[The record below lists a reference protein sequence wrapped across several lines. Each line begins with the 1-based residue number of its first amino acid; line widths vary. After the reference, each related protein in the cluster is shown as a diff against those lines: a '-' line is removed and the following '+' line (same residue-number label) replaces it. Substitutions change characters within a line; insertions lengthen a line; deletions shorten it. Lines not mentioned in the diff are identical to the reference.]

1 MSKQEQR
8 NQETEENDMGTVM
21 PYLTEEEQSEWIE
34 EIKATNKLWVT
45 GDEGDDAYGIGP
57 YVSFY
62 IYHQEEESQKLLTK
76 FIEIFNEFNQIKNE
90 EWTYF
95 VHPVKDVFIKA
106 DKAQAL
112 LADLENVCQKNYNRT
127 GSVYFTATVSDETEI
142 SSALWAIDF
151 KVDSH
156 PYMAY
161 SVLKMNFRYAWYKES
176 EENKEKW
183 HQFVE
188 RCIDKLKPRHAY
200 SGFEIAQAAS
210 LHLGSYEINSLEKIV
225 TQAFY
230 GVDIDHPSF
239 NRGHDHERTDGYI
252 DYQDLGSGIRTP
264 VWSYLL
270 DPYWIAK
277 LDKTIEEIK
286 AYFGRFKEVEINEIE
301 YPENQTG
308 LWIRLGELSMYLV
321 EDGVP
326 VLPVY
331 ANALIKSIRCDE
343 LKLVGYAQWDDDPN
357 EHLSYEEGIAWMRR
371 FDEDSS
377 WPEGKRVNKVNG
389 LPLEEEKLKVKG
401 GALCP
406 QTGYWN
412 TPAQPNS
419 RQYFKQG
426 EILPTFSE
434 LDWGEVYWYWAGEE

>member
-1 MSKQEQR
+1 MS
-8 NQETEENDMGTVM
+8 TVT
-21 PYLTEEEQSEWIE
+21 PYLTEEEQVEWVK
-34 EIKATNKLWVT
+34 EIKTTDKLWVT
-45 GDEGDDAYGIGP
+45 GDEEEDAYGIGP

-62 IYHQEEESQKLLTK
+62 VYHQEGESSQLITK

-95 VHPVKDVFIKA
+95 VHPIKDIFIKA

-112 LADLENVCQKNYNRT
+112 LVDLENVCQKHYHRT

-142 SSALWAIDF
+142 SSAVWAIDF

-161 SVLKMNFRYAWYKES
+161 SVLKMNFRYAWYIS
-176 EENKEKW
+176 SQENKEKW
-183 HQFVE
+183 HQFIE
-188 RCIDKLKPRHAY
+188 HCIKKLKPRHAY

-239 NRGHDHERTDGYI
+239 NRGHNHEREDRYI

-264 VWSYLL
+264 VWSFLL
-270 DPYWIAK
+270 DPYWMAK
-277 LDKTIEEIK
+277 LNKTAEEIK
-286 AYFGRFKEVEINEIE
+286 AYFNRFKEVEIKEIE
-301 YPENQTG
+301 YPENQIG
-308 LWIRLGELSMYLV
+308 LWVRLGEISMYPV

-326 VLPVY
+326 LLPVY
-331 ANALIKSIRCDE
+331 ANALIKPIRCDE

-371 FDEDSS
+371 FDEESH
-377 WPEGKRVNKVNG
+377 WPEGKRVKKTQTGVSGNNTIKV
-389 LPLEEEKLKVKG
+389 LG
-401 GALCP
+401 GETCP
-406 QTGYWN
+406 QTGEWYS
-412 TPAQPNS
+412 PANNMEK
-419 RQYFKQG
+419 RYFEQG
-426 EILPTFSE
+426 EIMPQIENNS
-434 LDWGEVYWYWAGEE
+434 WGETIWYLDVMNKQ